1 MVSER
6 KAPFRKEEFVE
17 MEGGAGKP
25 PSEAIIVLSSDD
37 EEDEDVQE
45 LFKQFIVKVER
56 HIPHHVVVFLKV
68 KFAEAHSDFVSST
81 KFKSS
86 LKWRTKQLDA
96 SNAFIFT
103 GDVCKLLGADL
114 RQDEFKSKTEGV
126 KKAEKEA
133 IDRVFGSARDKIT
146 SRVEENVNK
155 DAVRLTTDRSNGK
168 ESGSFVRKRAS
179 VKTGTEAS
187 ASSAEFS
194 TSVHVEVTK
203 KGKSKRKTNGTM
215 HPSKLPLTPRKRQV
229 RIDRLKDKLKHV
241 SDKIKILNQAELSLE
256 EMDMSDSTYIQECR
270 LKERFNK
277 IWDKLCKIRGR
288 PTDTG
293 RVIEKDVKCPSTGF
307 QEIDR
312 AVSKFLKKKRGRFP
326 DKFDISRVIQDAKR
340 EHGLK
345 IPSQALR
352 EISDEVFVAI
362 GNKLQERRKLDFSNN
377 FGCHLTD
384 DYSASNDPAINDL
397 VLQRKLEENK
407 KISKRALEDVFNKY
421 AHYGRMKN
429 EGSDSSSSSDSEREK
444 SQNSKMKRKFS
455 HVSVQESSDSS
466 ENECDDFGLDLEDP
480 NEDKTYRS
488 KSFLGKRS
496 KAHSV
501 QKLSYTS
508 ENDLDDF
515 AFKQPHHNSEKTNH
529 TESKSRQSAE
539 NHHLSAKK
547 GIELTR
553 DCAVVE
559 IPSSVLSECI
569 STEQVEVVDVS
580 QKCSND
586 NNETTAESNVLDNL
600 EISSVQDIPQSDD
613 VILKDQQNNDCA
625 KSRDS
630 INLDNEVLTP
640 RTVDISASSNDQ
652 ASPGMSIS
660 RPVVLADTVASSS
673 GVSSDVS
680 NKVSTKTSGKP
691 TAGKQKDL
699 KEALSPENS
708 VANSQSDN
716 PNIVPS
722 VSLKDSKPSVL
733 SLSIKKRKAKGG
745 SLEYESP
752 LKVFRNATLEIVGK
766 TDNILNA
773 KGDTSEQKANCG
785 KIASSSKSEDDELY
799 ITGTNVSSSQGTL
812 NGHSHVQNNEPRKS
826 ALSLNKNGR
835 KTQKKVEIS
844 DEIIVLSD
852 DE

>member
-1 MVSER
+1 
-6 KAPFRKEEFVE
+6 
-17 MEGGAGKP
+17 MEGGASKP

-37 EEDEDVQE
+37 DEDEDVQE
-45 LFKQFIVKVER
+45 LFKQFIVKAER
-56 HIPHHVVVFLKV
+56 HIPHYVVVFLKV
-68 KFAEAHSDFVSST
+68 KFAEAPSDFVSST

-86 LKWRTKQLDA
+86 LKWRTKQLDE

-114 RQDEFKSKTEGV
+114 KQDELKSKTEGV
-126 KKAEKEA
+126 KKAEQEA
-133 IDRVFGSARDKIT
+133 IDGVFSSARNKIT
-146 SRVEENVNK
+146 NRVEENVNK
-155 DAVRLTTDRSNGK
+155 DAVRLTTDCSDGK
-168 ESGSFVRKRAS
+168 ESGSVVRKRAS
-179 VKTGTEAS
+179 VKTVTEAS
-187 ASSAEFS
+187 TSSAEFP

-203 KGKSKRKTNGTM
+203 EGKSKRKTNGTTD
-215 HPSKLPLTPRKRQV
+215 PSRSKLSLTPRKRQV
-229 RIDRLKDKLKHV
+229 RINRLKEKLKHV

-256 EMDMSDSTYIQECR
+256 EMNMSDSTYIQECR

-277 IWDKLCKIRGR
+277 IWAKLCKIRGR

-307 QEIDR
+307 PEIDR
-312 AVSKFLKKKRGRFP
+312 AVNKFLKKKRGRFP

-345 IPSQALR
+345 ISSQALR

-384 DYSASNDPAINDL
+384 DYSANNDPAINDL
-397 VLQRKLEENK
+397 ALQRKLEENK

-429 EGSDSSSSSDSEREK
+429 EGSDASSSSDSEREK

-455 HVSVQESSDSS
+455 RVSVQESSDSS
-466 ENECDDFGLDLEDP
+466 ENERDDFGLDFEDP
-480 NEDKTYRS
+480 NEDKTCRS
-488 KSFLGKRS
+488 KSVLGKRD
-496 KAHSV
+496 KGHSIR
-501 QKLSYTS
+501 KLSYTS

-515 AFKQPHHNSEKTNH
+515 AFERPHHNSERTNH
-529 TESKSRQSAE
+529 TESKSRQTAE
-539 NHHLSAKK
+539 NHHLPATKR
-547 GIELTR
+547 IELTR

-559 IPSSVLSECI
+559 IPSSVLSESI
-569 STEQVEVVDVS
+569 SIEQVEAVDVR

-586 NNETTAESNVLDNL
+586 NYETTAESNVLDNS
-600 EISSVQDIPQSDD
+600 EISSVPDTPQSDD
-613 VILKDQQNNDCA
+613 VILKDQQINDCV

-630 INLDNEVLTP
+630 NLDEVLTA
-640 RTVDISASSNDQ
+640 RSVDFSASSNDQ
-652 ASPGMSIS
+652 ASPGMSRS
-660 RPVVLADTVASSS
+660 GTDVLDDTVASSS
-673 GVSSDVS
+673 DVSSDVS
-680 NKVSTKTSGKP
+680 NKISTKTSGKP
-691 TAGKQKDL
+691 TVEKRKDL
-699 KEALSPENS
+699 REALSPENS
-708 VANSQSDN
+708 VSNSQSDN
-716 PNIVPS
+716 PNVVPS
-722 VSLKDSKPSVL
+722 VSLKDRKPSIL
-733 SLSIKKRKAKGG
+733 SLSIKKRKAEGG

-766 TDNILNA
+766 KDNILNA
-773 KGDTSEQKANCG
+773 KGDSSEQKANCG

-799 ITGTNVSSSQGTL
+799 ITGTNVSPSQGTV

-826 ALSLNKNGR
+826 ALSLKKNGR
-835 KTQKKVEIS
+835 KTPKKVEIA

>member
-1 MVSER
+1 
-6 KAPFRKEEFVE
+6 
-17 MEGGAGKP
+17 MEGGASKP

-37 EEDEDVQE
+37 DEDEDVQE
-45 LFKQFIVKVER
+45 LFKQFIVKAER
-56 HIPHHVVVFLKV
+56 HIPHYVVVFLKV
-68 KFAEAHSDFVSST
+68 KFAEAPSDFVSST

-86 LKWRTKQLDA
+86 LKWRTKQLDE

-114 RQDEFKSKTEGV
+114 KQDELKSKTEGV
-126 KKAEKEA
+126 KKAEQEA
-133 IDRVFGSARDKIT
+133 IDGVFSSARNKIT
-146 SRVEENVNK
+146 NRVEENVNK
-155 DAVRLTTDRSNGK
+155 DAVRLTTDCSDGK
-168 ESGSFVRKRAS
+168 ESGSVVRKRAS
-179 VKTGTEAS
+179 VKTATEAS
-187 ASSAEFS
+187 TSSAEFP

-203 KGKSKRKTNGTM
+203 EGKSKRKTNGTTD
-215 HPSKLPLTPRKRQV
+215 PSRSKLSLTPRKRQV
-229 RIDRLKDKLKHV
+229 RINRLKEKLKHV

-256 EMDMSDSTYIQECR
+256 EMNMSDSTYIQECR

-277 IWDKLCKIRGR
+277 IWAKLCKIRGR

-307 QEIDR
+307 PEIDR
-312 AVSKFLKKKRGRFP
+312 AVNKFLKKKRGRFP

-345 IPSQALR
+345 ISSQALR

-384 DYSASNDPAINDL
+384 DYSANNDPAINDL
-397 VLQRKLEENK
+397 ALQRKLEENK

-429 EGSDSSSSSDSEREK
+429 EGSDASSSSDSEREK

-455 HVSVQESSDSS
+455 RVSIQESSDSS
-466 ENECDDFGLDLEDP
+466 ENERDDFGLDFEDP

-488 KSFLGKRS
+488 KSVLGKRD
-496 KAHSV
+496 KGHSIR
-501 QKLSYTS
+501 KLSYTS

-515 AFKQPHHNSEKTNH
+515 AFKRPHHNSERTNH
-529 TESKSRQSAE
+529 TESKSRQTAE
-539 NHHLSAKK
+539 NHHLPATKR
-547 GIELTR
+547 IELTR

-559 IPSSVLSECI
+559 IPSSVLSESI
-569 STEQVEVVDVS
+569 SIEQVEAVDVR

-586 NNETTAESNVLDNL
+586 NYETTAESNVLDNS
-600 EISSVQDIPQSDD
+600 EISSVPDTPQSDD
-613 VILKDQQNNDCA
+613 VILKDQQINDCV

-630 INLDNEVLTP
+630 NLDDEVLTA
-640 RTVDISASSNDQ
+640 RSVDFSASSNDQ
-652 ASPGMSIS
+652 ASPGMSRS
-660 RPVVLADTVASSS
+660 GTDVLDDTVASSS
-673 GVSSDVS
+673 DVSSDVS
-680 NKVSTKTSGKP
+680 NKISTKTSGKP
-691 TAGKQKDL
+691 TVEKRKDL
-699 KEALSPENS
+699 REALSPENS
-708 VANSQSDN
+708 VSNSQSDN
-716 PNIVPS
+716 PNVVPS
-722 VSLKDSKPSVL
+722 VSLKDRKPSIL
-733 SLSIKKRKAKGG
+733 SLSIKKRKAEGG

-766 TDNILNA
+766 KDNILNA
-773 KGDTSEQKANCG
+773 KGDSSEQKANCG

-799 ITGTNVSSSQGTL
+799 ITGTNVSPSQGTV

-826 ALSLNKNGR
+826 ALTLKKNGR
-835 KTQKKVEIS
+835 KTPKKVEIA

>member
-1 MVSER
+1 
-6 KAPFRKEEFVE
+6 
-17 MEGGAGKP
+17 MEGGASKP

-37 EEDEDVQE
+37 DEDEDVQE
-45 LFKQFIVKVER
+45 LFKQFIVKAER
-56 HIPHHVVVFLKV
+56 HIPHYVVVFLKV
-68 KFAEAHSDFVSST
+68 KFAEAPSDFVSST

-86 LKWRTKQLDA
+86 LKWRTKQLDE

-114 RQDEFKSKTEGV
+114 KQDELKSKTEGV
-126 KKAEKEA
+126 KKAEQEA
-133 IDRVFGSARDKIT
+133 IDGVFSSARNKIT
-146 SRVEENVNK
+146 NRVEENVNK
-155 DAVRLTTDRSNGK
+155 DAVRLTTDCSDRK
-168 ESGSFVRKRAS
+168 ESGSVVRKRAS
-179 VKTGTEAS
+179 VKTATEAS
-187 ASSAEFS
+187 TSSAEFP

-203 KGKSKRKTNGTM
+203 EGKSKRKTNGTTD
-215 HPSKLPLTPRKRQV
+215 PSRSKLPLTPRKRQV
-229 RIDRLKDKLKHV
+229 RINRLKEKLKHV

-256 EMDMSDSTYIQECR
+256 EMNMSDSTYIQECR

-277 IWDKLCKIRGR
+277 IWAKLCKIRGR

-307 QEIDR
+307 PEIDR
-312 AVSKFLKKKRGRFP
+312 AVNKFLKKKRGRFP

-345 IPSQALR
+345 ISSQALR

-384 DYSASNDPAINDL
+384 DYSANNDPAINDL
-397 VLQRKLEENK
+397 ALQRKLEENK

-429 EGSDSSSSSDSEREK
+429 EGSDASSSSDSEREK

-455 HVSVQESSDSS
+455 RVSVQESSDSS
-466 ENECDDFGLDLEDP
+466 ENERDDLGLDFEDP

-488 KSFLGKRS
+488 KSVLGKRD
-496 KAHSV
+496 KGHSIR
-501 QKLSYTS
+501 KLSYTS

-515 AFKQPHHNSEKTNH
+515 AFKRPHHNSERTNH
-529 TESKSRQSAE
+529 TESKSRQTAE
-539 NHHLSAKK
+539 NHHLPATKR
-547 GIELTR
+547 IELTR

-559 IPSSVLSECI
+559 IPSSVLSESI
-569 STEQVEVVDVS
+569 SIEQVEAVDVR

-586 NNETTAESNVLDNL
+586 NYETTAESNVLDNS
-600 EISSVQDIPQSDD
+600 EISSVPDTPQSDD
-613 VILKDQQNNDCA
+613 VILKDQQINDCV

-630 INLDNEVLTP
+630 NLDDEVLTA
-640 RTVDISASSNDQ
+640 RSVDFSASSNVQ
-652 ASPGMSIS
+652 ASPGMSRS
-660 RPVVLADTVASSS
+660 GTDVLDDTVASSS
-673 GVSSDVS
+673 DVSSDVS
-680 NKVSTKTSGKP
+680 NKISTKTSGKP
-691 TAGKQKDL
+691 TVEKRKDL
-699 KEALSPENS
+699 REALSPENS
-708 VANSQSDN
+708 VSNSQSDN
-716 PNIVPS
+716 PNVVPS
-722 VSLKDSKPSVL
+722 VSLKDRKPSIL
-733 SLSIKKRKAKGG
+733 SLSIKKRKAEGG

-766 TDNILNA
+766 KDNILNA
-773 KGDTSEQKANCG
+773 KGDSSEQKANCG

-799 ITGTNVSSSQGTL
+799 ITGTNVSPSQGTV

-826 ALSLNKNGR
+826 ALSLKKNGR
-835 KTQKKVEIS
+835 KTPKKVEIA

>member
-1 MVSER
+1 
-6 KAPFRKEEFVE
+6 

-37 EEDEDVQE
+37 DEDEDVQE

-56 HIPHHVVVFLKV
+56 HIPHNVVLFLKV
-68 KFAEAHSDFVSST
+68 KFAEARSDFVSST

-86 LKWRTKQLDA
+86 LKWRTKQLGE

-114 RQDEFKSKTEGV
+114 REDELKSKTEGV

-133 IDRVFGSARDKIT
+133 IDGVFSSARNNIAN
-146 SRVEENVNK
+146 RVEENVNK
-155 DAVRLTTDRSNGK
+155 DAVRLTTDRSDGK

-179 VKTGTEAS
+179 VKTATEAS
-187 ASSAEFS
+187 TSSAEFS

-203 KGKSKRKTNGTM
+203 EGKSKRKTNGTTD
-215 HPSKLPLTPRKRQV
+215 PSKLPLTPRKRQA
-229 RIDRLKDKLKHV
+229 RINRLKGKLKHV

-256 EMDMSDSTYIQECR
+256 EMNMSDSTYIQECR

-277 IWDKLCKIRGR
+277 IWAKLCKVRGR

-293 RVIEKDVKCPSTGF
+293 RVIEKDVKGPSTGF
-307 QEIDR
+307 PEIDR
-312 AVSKFLKKKRGRFP
+312 AVNKFLKKKRGRFP

-345 IPSQALR
+345 ISSQALR

-397 VLQRKLEENK
+397 ALQRKLEENK

-429 EGSDSSSSSDSEREK
+429 EGSDASSSSDSEREK
-444 SQNSKMKRKFS
+444 SQTSKMKRKFS
-455 HVSVQESSDSS
+455 RVSVQESSDSS
-466 ENECDDFGLDLEDP
+466 ENERDDLGLDFEDP
-480 NEDKTYRS
+480 NEDKTHRS
-488 KSFLGKRS
+488 KSILGKRD

-515 AFKQPHHNSEKTNH
+515 AFKKPRHNSERTNH

-539 NHHLSAKK
+539 NHHLPATKR
-547 GIELTR
+547 IELTR

-559 IPSSVLSECI
+559 IPSSVLSESI
-569 STEQVEVVDVS
+569 SIEQVEVVDVR

-586 NNETTAESNVLDNL
+586 NYETTAKSNVLDNS
-600 EISSVQDIPQSDD
+600 EIPSVQDIPQSDD
-613 VILKDQQNNDCA
+613 VILKDQQINDCV
-625 KSRDS
+625 KSQDS
-630 INLDNEVLTP
+630 NLGNEVLTSIS
-640 RTVDISASSNDQ
+640 VDISASSNDQ
-652 ASPGMSIS
+652 TSPGMSPS
-660 RPVVLADTVASSS
+660 GTDVLADTVASSS
-673 GVSSDVS
+673 CVSSDES
-680 NKVSTKTSGKP
+680 NKISTKASGKA

-699 KEALSPENS
+699 REALSSENS

-716 PNIVPS
+716 PDVVPS
-722 VSLKDSKPSVL
+722 VSLKDRKPSIL
-733 SLSIKKRKAKGG
+733 SLSIKKRKAEGG

-766 TDNILNA
+766 KDNIPNA
-773 KGDTSEQKANCG
+773 KGDTSEQKTNCG
-785 KIASSSKSEDDELY
+785 KISSSSKSEDDELY
-799 ITGTNVSSSQGTL
+799 ITGTNVSPSQGTV

-835 KTQKKVEIS
+835 KTQKKVEIT

>member
-1 MVSER
+1 
-6 KAPFRKEEFVE
+6 
-17 MEGGAGKP
+17 MEGGASKP

-37 EEDEDVQE
+37 DEDEDVQE
-45 LFKQFIVKVER
+45 LFKQFIVKAER
-56 HIPHHVVVFLKV
+56 HIPHYVVVFLKV
-68 KFAEAHSDFVSST
+68 KFAEAPSDFVSST

-86 LKWRTKQLDA
+86 LKWRTKQLDE

-114 RQDEFKSKTEGV
+114 KQDELKSKTEGV
-126 KKAEKEA
+126 KKAEQEA
-133 IDRVFGSARDKIT
+133 IDGVFSSARNKIT
-146 SRVEENVNK
+146 NRVEENVNK
-155 DAVRLTTDRSNGK
+155 DAVRLTTDCSDGK
-168 ESGSFVRKRAS
+168 ESGSVVRKRAS
-179 VKTGTEAS
+179 VKTATEAS
-187 ASSAEFS
+187 TSSAEFP

-203 KGKSKRKTNGTM
+203 EGKSKRKTNGTTD
-215 HPSKLPLTPRKRQV
+215 PSRSKLSLTPRKRQV
-229 RIDRLKDKLKHV
+229 RINRLKEKLKHV

-256 EMDMSDSTYIQECR
+256 EMNMSDSTYIQECR

-277 IWDKLCKIRGR
+277 IWAKLCKIRGR

-307 QEIDR
+307 PEIDR
-312 AVSKFLKKKRGRFP
+312 AVNKFLKKKRGRFP

-345 IPSQALR
+345 ISSQALR

-384 DYSASNDPAINDL
+384 DYSANNDPAINDL
-397 VLQRKLEENK
+397 ALQRKLEENK

-429 EGSDSSSSSDSEREK
+429 EGSDASSSSDSEREK

-455 HVSVQESSDSS
+455 RVSVQESSDSS

-488 KSFLGKRS
+488 KSVLGKRD
-496 KAHSV
+496 KGHSIR
-501 QKLSYTS
+501 KLSYTS

-515 AFKQPHHNSEKTNH
+515 AFKRPHHNSERTNH
-529 TESKSRQSAE
+529 TESKSRQTAE
-539 NHHLSAKK
+539 NHHLPATKR
-547 GIELTR
+547 IELTR

-559 IPSSVLSECI
+559 IPSSVLSESI
-569 STEQVEVVDVS
+569 SIEQVEAVDVR

-586 NNETTAESNVLDNL
+586 NYETTAESNVLDNS
-600 EISSVQDIPQSDD
+600 EISSVPDTPQSDD
-613 VILKDQQNNDCA
+613 VILKDQQINDCV

-630 INLDNEVLTP
+630 NLDDEVLTA
-640 RTVDISASSNDQ
+640 RSVDFSASSNDQ
-652 ASPGMSIS
+652 ASPGMSRS
-660 RPVVLADTVASSS
+660 GTDVLDDTVASSS
-673 GVSSDVS
+673 DVSSDVS
-680 NKVSTKTSGKP
+680 NKISTKTSGKP
-691 TAGKQKDL
+691 TVEKRKDL
-699 KEALSPENS
+699 REALSPENS
-708 VANSQSDN
+708 VSNSQSDN
-716 PNIVPS
+716 PNVVPS
-722 VSLKDSKPSVL
+722 VSLKDRKPSIL
-733 SLSIKKRKAKGG
+733 SLSIKKRKAEGG

-752 LKVFRNATLEIVGK
+752 LKVFRNATLEIVGRK
-766 TDNILNA
+766 DNILNA
-773 KGDTSEQKANCG
+773 KGDSSEQKANCG

-799 ITGTNVSSSQGTL
+799 ITGTNVSPSQGTV

-826 ALSLNKNGR
+826 ALTLKKNGR
-835 KTQKKVEIS
+835 KTPKKVEIA

>member
-1 MVSER
+1 
-6 KAPFRKEEFVE
+6 
-17 MEGGAGKP
+17 MEGGASKP

-37 EEDEDVQE
+37 DEDEDVQE
-45 LFKQFIVKVER
+45 LFKQFIVKAER
-56 HIPHHVVVFLKV
+56 HIPHYVVVFLKV
-68 KFAEAHSDFVSST
+68 KFAEAPSDFVSST

-86 LKWRTKQLDA
+86 LKWRTKQLDE

-114 RQDEFKSKTEGV
+114 KQDELKSKTEGV
-126 KKAEKEA
+126 KKAEQEA
-133 IDRVFGSARDKIT
+133 IDGVFSSARNKIT
-146 SRVEENVNK
+146 NRVEENVNK
-155 DAVRLTTDRSNGK
+155 EAMRLTTDRSDGK
-168 ESGSFVRKRAS
+168 ESGSVVRKRAS
-179 VKTGTEAS
+179 VKTATEAS
-187 ASSAEFS
+187 TSSAEFP

-203 KGKSKRKTNGTM
+203 EGKSKRKTNGTTD
-215 HPSKLPLTPRKRQV
+215 PSRSKLPLTPRKRQV
-229 RIDRLKDKLKHV
+229 RINRLKEKLKHV
-241 SDKIKILNQAELSLE
+241 GDKIKILNQAELSLE
-256 EMDMSDSTYIQECR
+256 EMNMSDSTYIQECR

-277 IWDKLCKIRGR
+277 IWAKLCKIRGR

-307 QEIDR
+307 PEIDR
-312 AVSKFLKKKRGRFP
+312 AVNKFLKKKRGRFP

-345 IPSQALR
+345 ISSQALR

-397 VLQRKLEENK
+397 ALQRKLEENK

-429 EGSDSSSSSDSEREK
+429 EGSDASSSSDSEREK

-455 HVSVQESSDSS
+455 RVSVQESSDSS
-466 ENECDDFGLDLEDP
+466 ENERDDLGLDFEDP

-488 KSFLGKRS
+488 KSVLGKRD
-496 KAHSV
+496 KAHSIR
-501 QKLSYTS
+501 KLSYTS

-515 AFKQPHHNSEKTNH
+515 AFKRPHHNSETTNH
-529 TESKSRQSAE
+529 TESKSRQTAE
-539 NHHLSAKK
+539 NHHLPATKR
-547 GIELTR
+547 IEVTR

-559 IPSSVLSECI
+559 IPSSVLSESI
-569 STEQVEVVDVS
+569 SIEQVEAVDVR

-586 NNETTAESNVLDNL
+586 NYETTAESNVLDNS
-600 EISSVQDIPQSDD
+600 EISSVPDTPQSDD
-613 VILKDQQNNDCA
+613 VILKDQQINDCV

-630 INLDNEVLTP
+630 NLDDEVLTA
-640 RTVDISASSNDQ
+640 RSVDFSASSNDQ
-652 ASPGMSIS
+652 ASPGMSRS
-660 RPVVLADTVASSS
+660 GTDVLDDTVASSS
-673 GVSSDVS
+673 DVSSDVG
-680 NKVSTKTSGKP
+680 NKISTKTSGKS
-691 TAGKQKDL
+691 TVEKRKDL
-699 KEALSPENS
+699 REALSPENS
-708 VANSQSDN
+708 VSNSQSDN
-716 PNIVPS
+716 PNVVPS
-722 VSLKDSKPSVL
+722 VSLKDRKPSIL
-733 SLSIKKRKAKGG
+733 SLSIKKRKAEGG

-766 TDNILNA
+766 KDNILNA
-773 KGDTSEQKANCG
+773 KGDSSEQKASCG

-799 ITGTNVSSSQGTL
+799 ITGTNVSPSQGTV

-826 ALSLNKNGR
+826 SLSLKKNGR
-835 KTQKKVEIS
+835 KTPKKVEIA

>member
-1 MVSER
+1 
-6 KAPFRKEEFVE
+6 
-17 MEGGAGKP
+17 MEGGASKP

-37 EEDEDVQE
+37 DEDEDVQE
-45 LFKQFIVKVER
+45 LFKQFIVKAER
-56 HIPHHVVVFLKV
+56 HIPHYVVVFLKV
-68 KFAEAHSDFVSST
+68 KFAEAPSDFVSST

-86 LKWRTKQLDA
+86 LKWRTKQLDE

-114 RQDEFKSKTEGV
+114 KQDELKSKTEGV
-126 KKAEKEA
+126 KKAEQEA
-133 IDRVFGSARDKIT
+133 IDGVFSSARNKIT
-146 SRVEENVNK
+146 NRVEENVNK
-155 DAVRLTTDRSNGK
+155 DAVRLTTDCSDGK
-168 ESGSFVRKRAS
+168 ESGSVVRKRAS
-179 VKTGTEAS
+179 VKTATEAS
-187 ASSAEFS
+187 TSSAEFP

-203 KGKSKRKTNGTM
+203 EGKSKRKTNGTTD
-215 HPSKLPLTPRKRQV
+215 PSRSKLSLTPRKRQV
-229 RIDRLKDKLKHV
+229 RINRLKEKLKHV

-256 EMDMSDSTYIQECR
+256 EMNMSDSTYIQECR

-277 IWDKLCKIRGR
+277 IWAKLCKIRGR

-307 QEIDR
+307 PEIDR
-312 AVSKFLKKKRGRFP
+312 AVNKFLKKKRGRFP

-345 IPSQALR
+345 ISSQALR

-397 VLQRKLEENK
+397 ALQRKLEENK

-429 EGSDSSSSSDSEREK
+429 EGSDASSSSDSEREK

-455 HVSVQESSDSS
+455 RVSVQESSDSS
-466 ENECDDFGLDLEDP
+466 ENERDDLGLDFEDP

-488 KSFLGKRS
+488 KSVLGKRD
-496 KAHSV
+496 KAHSIR
-501 QKLSYTS
+501 KLSYTS

-515 AFKQPHHNSEKTNH
+515 AFKRPHHNSERTNH
-529 TESKSRQSAE
+529 TESKSRQTAE
-539 NHHLSAKK
+539 NHHLPATKR
-547 GIELTR
+547 IELTR

-559 IPSSVLSECI
+559 IPSSVLSESI
-569 STEQVEVVDVS
+569 SIEQVEAVDVL

-586 NNETTAESNVLDNL
+586 NYETTAESNVLDNS
-600 EISSVQDIPQSDD
+600 EISSVPDTPQSDD
-613 VILKDQQNNDCA
+613 VILKDQQINDCV

-630 INLDNEVLTP
+630 NLDDEVLTA
-640 RTVDISASSNDQ
+640 RSVDFSASSNDQ
-652 ASPGMSIS
+652 ASPGMSRS
-660 RPVVLADTVASSS
+660 GTDVLDDTVASSS
-673 GVSSDVS
+673 DVSSDVS
-680 NKVSTKTSGKP
+680 NKISTKTSGKP
-691 TAGKQKDL
+691 TVEKRKDL
-699 KEALSPENS
+699 REAVSPENS
-708 VANSQSDN
+708 VSNSQSDN
-716 PNIVPS
+716 PNVVPS
-722 VSLKDSKPSVL
+722 VSLKDRKPSIL
-733 SLSIKKRKAKGG
+733 SLSIKKRKAEGG

-766 TDNILNA
+766 KDNILNA
-773 KGDTSEQKANCG
+773 KGDSSEQKASCG

-799 ITGTNVSSSQGTL
+799 ITGTNVSPSQGTV

-826 ALSLNKNGR
+826 SLSLKKNGR
-835 KTQKKVEIS
+835 KTPKKVEIA

>member
-1 MVSER
+1 
-6 KAPFRKEEFVE
+6 
-17 MEGGAGKP
+17 MEGGASKP

-37 EEDEDVQE
+37 DEDEDVQE
-45 LFKQFIVKVER
+45 LFKQFIVKAER
-56 HIPHHVVVFLKV
+56 HIPHYVVVFLKV
-68 KFAEAHSDFVSST
+68 KFAEAPSDFVSST

-86 LKWRTKQLDA
+86 LKWRTKQLDE

-114 RQDEFKSKTEGV
+114 KQDELKSKTEGV
-126 KKAEKEA
+126 KKAEQEA
-133 IDRVFGSARDKIT
+133 IDGVFSSARNKIT
-146 SRVEENVNK
+146 NRVEENVNK
-155 DAVRLTTDRSNGK
+155 DAVRLTTDCSDGK
-168 ESGSFVRKRAS
+168 ESGSVVRKRAS
-179 VKTGTEAS
+179 VKTATEAS
-187 ASSAEFS
+187 TSSAEFP
-194 TSVHVEVTK
+194 TSVHVDVTK
-203 KGKSKRKTNGTM
+203 EGKSKRKTNGITD
-215 HPSKLPLTPRKRQV
+215 PSRSKLPL
-229 RIDRLKDKLKHV
+229 RINRLKEKLKHV

-256 EMDMSDSTYIQECR
+256 EMNMSDSTYIQECR

-277 IWDKLCKIRGR
+277 IWAKLCKIRGR

-307 QEIDR
+307 PEIDR
-312 AVSKFLKKKRGRFP
+312 AVNKFLKKKRGRFP

-345 IPSQALR
+345 ISSQALR

-384 DYSASNDPAINDL
+384 DYSANNDPAINDL
-397 VLQRKLEENK
+397 ALQRKLEENK

-429 EGSDSSSSSDSEREK
+429 EGSDASSSSDSEREK

-455 HVSVQESSDSS
+455 RVSVQESSDSS
-466 ENECDDFGLDLEDP
+466 ENERDDLGLDFEDP

-488 KSFLGKRS
+488 KSVLGKRD

-501 QKLSYTS
+501 RKLSYTS

-515 AFKQPHHNSEKTNH
+515 AFKRPHHNSERTNH
-529 TESKSRQSAE
+529 TESKSRQTAE
-539 NHHLSAKK
+539 NHHLPATKR
-547 GIELTR
+547 IELTR

-559 IPSSVLSECI
+559 IPSSVLSESI
-569 STEQVEVVDVS
+569 SIEQVEVVDVH

-586 NNETTAESNVLDNL
+586 NYETTAESNVLDNS
-600 EISSVQDIPQSDD
+600 EISSVPDIPQSDD
-613 VILKDQQNNDCA
+613 VILKDQQINDCV

-630 INLDNEVLTP
+630 NLDNEVLTSKS
-640 RTVDISASSNDQ
+640 VDISASSNDR
-652 ASPGMSIS
+652 ASPGMSLS
-660 RPVVLADTVASSS
+660 GTDVLADTVASSS
-673 GVSSDVS
+673 GASSDVS
-680 NKVSTKTSGKP
+680 SKISTKTSGKA
-691 TAGKQKDL
+691 TAGKRKDL
-699 KEALSPENS
+699 GEAFSPENS

-716 PNIVPS
+716 PNVVPS
-722 VSLKDSKPSVL
+722 VSLKDRKPSIL
-733 SLSIKKRKAKGG
+733 SLSMKKRKAEGG

-766 TDNILNA
+766 KDIILNA

-799 ITGTNVSSSQGTL
+799 ITGTNVSPRQGTV

-826 ALSLNKNGR
+826 SLYLKKNGR
-835 KTQKKVEIS
+835 KTPKKVEIA

>member
-1 MVSER
+1 
-6 KAPFRKEEFVE
+6 
-17 MEGGAGKP
+17 MEGGASKP

-37 EEDEDVQE
+37 DEDEGVQE
-45 LFKQFIVKVER
+45 LFKQFIVKAER
-56 HIPHHVVVFLKV
+56 HIPHYVVVFLKV
-68 KFAEAHSDFVSST
+68 KFAEAPSDFVSST

-86 LKWRTKQLDA
+86 LKWRTKQLDE

-114 RQDEFKSKTEGV
+114 KQDELKSKTEGV
-126 KKAEKEA
+126 KEAEQEA
-133 IDRVFGSARDKIT
+133 IDGVFSSARNKIT
-146 SRVEENVNK
+146 NRVEENVNK
-155 DAVRLTTDRSNGK
+155 DAVRLTTDCSDGK
-168 ESGSFVRKRAS
+168 ESGSVVRKRAS
-179 VKTGTEAS
+179 VKTATEAS
-187 ASSAEFS
+187 TSSAEFP

-203 KGKSKRKTNGTM
+203 EGKSKRKTNGTTD
-215 HPSKLPLTPRKRQV
+215 PSRSKLSLTPRKRQV
-229 RIDRLKDKLKHV
+229 RINRLKEKLKHV

-256 EMDMSDSTYIQECR
+256 EMNMSDSTYIQECR

-277 IWDKLCKIRGR
+277 IWAKLCKIRGR

-307 QEIDR
+307 PEIDR
-312 AVSKFLKKKRGRFP
+312 AVNKFLKKKRGRFP

-345 IPSQALR
+345 ISSQALR

-384 DYSASNDPAINDL
+384 DYSANNDPAINDL
-397 VLQRKLEENK
+397 ALQRKLEENK

-429 EGSDSSSSSDSEREK
+429 EGSDASSSSDSEREK

-455 HVSVQESSDSS
+455 RVSVQESSDSS

-488 KSFLGKRS
+488 KSVLGKRD
-496 KAHSV
+496 KGHSIR
-501 QKLSYTS
+501 KLSYTS

-515 AFKQPHHNSEKTNH
+515 AFKRPHHNSERTNH
-529 TESKSRQSAE
+529 TESKSRQTAE
-539 NHHLSAKK
+539 NHHLPATKR
-547 GIELTR
+547 IELTR

-559 IPSSVLSECI
+559 IPSSVLSESI
-569 STEQVEVVDVS
+569 SIEQVEAVDVR

-586 NNETTAESNVLDNL
+586 NYETTAESNVLDNS
-600 EISSVQDIPQSDD
+600 EISSVPDTPQSDD
-613 VILKDQQNNDCA
+613 VILKDQQINDCV

-630 INLDNEVLTP
+630 NLDDEVLTA
-640 RTVDISASSNDQ
+640 RSVDFSASSNDQ
-652 ASPGMSIS
+652 ASPGMSRS
-660 RPVVLADTVASSS
+660 GTDVLDDTVASSS
-673 GVSSDVS
+673 DVSSDVS
-680 NKVSTKTSGKP
+680 NKTSTKTSGKP
-691 TAGKQKDL
+691 TVEKRKDL
-699 KEALSPENS
+699 REALSPENS
-708 VANSQSDN
+708 VSNSQSDN
-716 PNIVPS
+716 PNVVPS
-722 VSLKDSKPSVL
+722 VSLKDRKPSIL
-733 SLSIKKRKAKGG
+733 SLSIKKRKAEGG

-766 TDNILNA
+766 KDNILNA
-773 KGDTSEQKANCG
+773 KGDSSEQKTNCG

-799 ITGTNVSSSQGTL
+799 ITGTNVSPSQGTV

-826 ALSLNKNGR
+826 ALSLKKNGR
-835 KTQKKVEIS
+835 KTPKKVEIA